1 MRKLI
6 LLSVLSTIFLVIT
19 SFIFPE
25 KAPVIQPAP
34 PFKAPEFRTKFVVVL
49 VIDGP
54 RYTETFGNSESKYI
68 PNMGKKMIH
77 EGVLFTNFRNNGVTE
92 TNSGHTAIITGG
104 YEKISNGGKE
114 LPKKPSM
121 FQYFL
126 KQSQADRNEAW
137 VITSKGK
144 LQILSNCRDKKW
156 TNTYMPYSYCGP
168 NGNSAD
174 YGGDINTFQRV
185 KEVIKDHTP
194 QLMLVNLLE
203 ADVRAHENKW
213 EEYLQAITNCDNYA
227 LQLWNY
233 IQENPEMK
241 DRTALFITNDH
252 GRHLDGHRNGFINH
266 GDGCEGCRH
275 ISLLA
280 MGPDFKKDVIISE
293 EAEMIDIS
301 KTISRMLGFDMPT
314 CKGRFLGELFN

>member
-6 LLSVLSTIFLVIT
+6 LLSTLSTVFLVIT
-19 SFIFPE
+19 SFILLD
-25 KAPVIQPAP
+25 KAPVAEAKP
-34 PFKAPEFRTKFVVVL
+34 PLKAPEFKTKYVVIL

-54 RYTETFGNSESKYI
+54 RYTETFGDTACRYI
-68 PNMGKKMIH
+68 PNMGKKLIH

-92 TNSGHTAIITGG
+92 TNAGHSSIVTGV
-104 YEKISNGGKE
+104 YEKVSNGGKQ
-114 LPKKPSM
+114 LPKNPSM

-126 KQSQADRNEAW
+126 KASQVDRNEAW

-144 LQILSNCRDKKW
+144 LQILTNCRDKKW

-174 YGGDINTFQRV
+174 YGGDKNTFDRV
-185 KEVIKDHTP
+185 KEVMKLHSP
-194 QLMLVNLLE
+194 QLMLINLLE

-213 EEYLQAITNCDNYA
+213 DEYLQAIRNCDNYA
-227 LQLWNY
+227 QQLWAY
-233 IQENPEMK
+233 IQQHPDMK
-241 DRTALFITNDH
+241 DKTTLFITNDH
-252 GRHLDGHRNGFINH
+252 GRHLDGHKNGFINH

-280 MGPDFKKDVIISE
+280 IGPDFKKDVIISDK
-293 EAEMIDIS
+293 AEMIDIS
-301 KTISRMLGFDMPT
+301 QTIARMLSFDMPT
-314 CKGRFLGELFN
+314 CEGRVLTELFN